1 MKLINRFVVGVILT
15 LFIAVP
21 TFAQVIEEITVTARK
36 KEEALQDVA
45 ITVNALT
52 GEVES
57 RVPILYE
64 QPIRDHK
71 GAINLNLK
79 SRELSRSLAFTAEA
93 VV

>member
-1 MKLINRFVVGVILT
+1 MKLINRFVVGIILT

-52 GEVES
+52 GEMLE
-57 RVPILYE
+57 RLGIK
-64 QPIRDHK
+64 I
-71 GAINLNLK
+71 
-79 SRELSRSLAFTAEA
+79 
-93 VV
+93 